1 MDWGI
6 ATMEIKTHEIADDG
20 IIKTHGDGTLEIAV
34 GEIENQQYGQR
45 LQVVLGKEIYAGDRN
60 DGFFTRIRRPSD
72 DNFRG
77 PPYPEWA
84 GHYNMTLI
92 QAAVDF
98 ETRIR
103 GTGYALKMLHDQVR
117 EVKR

>member
-6 ATMEIKTHEIADDG
+6 ATMKNVEFENPSPRFFSGTSLIIAVEEIA
-20 IIKTHGDGTLEIAV
+20 
-34 GEIENQQYGQR
+34 NQEYGQR
-45 LQVVLGKEIYAGDRN
+45 LQVVLGKEEYAKDRN

-103 GTGYALKMLHDQVR
+103 GTGNALKMLHYQVQ